1 MLAKKKRWPPDPSKL
16 SIGEDTRSLAL
27 KRSSRNSIRPAAHRP
42 PVADEQRLAA
52 VLTKL
57 RRSSGSLQHMG
68 VRHIVVFGSTARGEA
83 APDSDVDLAID
94 IDPKLEI
101 DLFDLAGIVGAI
113 RELLDM
119 PVDVARFNRLI
130 PGVARAVARDGICA
144 F

>member
-1 MLAKKKRWPPDPSKL
+1 
-16 SIGEDTRSLAL
+16 
-27 KRSSRNSIRPAAHRP
+27 
-42 PVADEQRLAA
+42 
-52 VLTKL
+52 
-57 RRSSGSLQHMG
+57 MG